1 MICVSVVVPVYKT
14 QEKLLRAC
22 IESLMKQTLKEI
34 EIILVDD
41 GSPDNCGNVCD
52 EYAEKDT
59 RIIVIHKKNE
69 GVSVARNVGIEM
81 AKGKYISFVDGDDW
95 IDADAFAVAYKRAEE
110 NGVDILQWS
119 YIWHCEEQTVG
130 NNHVFM
136 KSGILDKGQKE
147 ELILKAIVDF
157 HPSFS
162 CNCGFAAGAPWAKL
176 YRRDFLI
183 EKNLTFAPGLARSQD
198 RIFNLYAYSVADT
211 IDYLDEPFSH
221 YIANDTSAVV
231 SYRPNIEKVYDKY
244 LEKIEEFIKTRRP
257 GNELFEEARAICQCY
272 VLQQIFTQ
280 YLFNRKCDKPFS
292 AKLKEVKRISK
303 DSRYAEGIRDIDMVK
318 ASLTKKQ
325 YLGIKMLSISPF
337 VAACGMEINR
347 KTR

>member
-1 MICVSVVVPVYKT
+1 MTCVSVVVPIYKT
-14 QEKLLRAC
+14 QEELLRAC
-22 IESLMKQTLKEI
+22 IESLMNQTLKEI

-41 GSPDNCGNVCD
+41 GSPDNCGKVCD
-52 EYAEKDT
+52 EYAKKDA

-69 GVSVARNVGIEM
+69 GVSVARNAGIEK

-95 IDADAFAVAYKRAEE
+95 IDEKAFEVAYKRAEV
-110 NGVDILQWS
+110 NADDILQWS
-119 YIWHCEEQTVG
+119 YVWHCG
-130 NNHVFM
+130 NQIVKDSHVFM
-136 KSGILDKGQKE
+136 KSGILDEKQKE
-147 ELILKAIVDF
+147 EMILKAIVDS

-183 EKNLTFAPGLARSQD
+183 KKNLTFIPGLARSQD
-198 RIFNLYAYSVADT
+198 RIFNLYAYSVAET

-231 SYRPNIEKVYDKY
+231 SYRPNVEKVYEKY
-244 LEKIEEFIKTRRP
+244 LEKIDEFIRTRRP
-257 GNELFEEARAICQCY
+257 NDSIFIEARAICQCY

-280 YLFNRKCDKPFS
+280 YLFNRKCDESFFV
-292 AKLKEVKRISK
+292 KLKEVKRISR
-303 DSRYAEGIRDIDMVK
+303 DPRYKEGIQNVDRVK
-318 ASLTKKQ
+318 TSLTKKQ

-337 VAACGMEINR
+337 LAACGMEI
-347 KTR
+347 KKK